1 MKDQWLDEYVPT
13 LRELKTPTAHQRAML
28 ILFDKPD
35 RSADEERKLSVLIAA
50 EKAALRAQRARANAA
65 RALKD
70 DRLLKRRA
78 RDQLAIVRGALIDYA
93 VLESR
98 DPGELLG
105 ALLRF
110 MDEGTP
116 SERQSWKQEG
126 DALIARQIARGLPQ
140 RNTFINAAS
149 KAKLDESS
157 IER

>member
-1 MKDQWLDEYVPT
+1 
-13 LRELKTPTAHQRAML
+13 
-28 ILFDKPD
+28 
-35 RSADEERKLSVLIAA
+35 
-50 EKAALRAQRARANAA
+50 
-65 RALKD
+65 
-70 DRLLKRRA
+70 
-78 RDQLAIVRGALIDYA
+78 
-93 VLESR
+93 
-98 DPGELLG
+98 
-105 ALLRF
+105 